1 MRALEA
7 HKSSM
12 VVVHVLHA
20 VTHATLR
27 MCRYVRAGLFYKT
40 QDVDALRRHVDC
52 VEDTEAL
59 RRALPGMGLVA
70 FVGNGSILPR

>member
-12 VVVHVLHA
+12 VVIHILHV
-20 VTHATLR
+20 VTDAALR
-27 MCRYVRAGLFYKT
+27 MCRYVRAGSFYET
-40 QDVDALRRHVDC
+40 QDVEALRRHVDC